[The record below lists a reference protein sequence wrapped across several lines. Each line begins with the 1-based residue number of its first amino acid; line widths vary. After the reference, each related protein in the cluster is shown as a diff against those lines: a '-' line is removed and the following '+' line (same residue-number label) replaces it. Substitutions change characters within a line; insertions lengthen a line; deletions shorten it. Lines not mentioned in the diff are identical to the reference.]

1 MLNLIQH
8 LSAEK
13 HKLKLVLRIELIF
26 QIKFAMTNGKPRITD
41 TKQGI
46 ITPNIPRHAELD
58 SFHNRHAELDSAS
71 QHLINI
77 N

>member
-13 HKLKLVLRIELIF
+13 HKLKLVFRIVLRF
-26 QIKFAMTNGKPRITD
+26 QIKFGMTNDKPRMTN
-41 TKQGI
+41 TKHGI
-46 ITPNIPRHAELD
+46 ITPNIPRHAEFD

-71 QHLINI
+71 QH
-77 N
+77 